1 MSYLKCYAHDD
12 VGARNKQ
19 QFKYSQAVRVRDK
32 IECTGQG
39 TRIEPGTREFYM
51 EINAEIDQ
59 AFRNLELNLRDAGG
73 KEAMVRRFKQYM
85 PDHEPIWACAGVA
98 SLVEDDTRVE
108 IEVVAQ
114 DP

>member
-19 QFKYSQAVRVRDK
+19 QVYRVNSYH
-32 IECTGQG
+32 I
-39 TRIEPGTREFYM
+39 P
-51 EINAEIDQ
+51 INEA
-59 AFRNLELNLRDAGG
+59 L
-73 KEAMVRRFKQYM
+73 EAMVRRFKQYM